1 MSEELIKA
9 YDKLEI
15 EDKRNQLSSELMI
28 IGEMLR
34 TLSKYFNIDTD
45 LIIKN
50 YDSSDEMSESETL
63 TFLYG
68 DIYNIKREIL
78 PLFNFICLNDEK

>member
-28 IGEMLR
+28 IGEMLK
-34 TLSKYFNIDTD
+34 TLSKHFNIDTD

-63 TFLYG
+63 TFLYE

>member
-63 TFLYG
+63 TFLYE